1 MSNYYIELEIV
12 CDETVKL
19 ADNKQTEFN
28 LALNAISLLF
38 EQRVIYKFT
47 TLQKIR
53 INLFDDERKLTIYEP
68 DKISPIAF
76 IEKSFDF
83 DYYFAQNKIE
93 RRKIILE
100 TLYEAIVALCEKAGY
115 GLSPFTQAYEKVK
128 ELNYENR
135 FIYNKLTSSPNRKHK
150 AGIQIEVN
158 EEAADISVVFDTA
171 KQLNNI
177 KILRTLPHYMFIYRF
192 IHKGKWIDNEHYMVS
207 DKSGQVHFTASL
219 TGGEATVEFTPKN
232 RTAEELKMALQKIKV
247 NNI

>member
-1 MSNYYIELEIV
+1 MEIPIYFEVVCSENSVNY
-12 CDETVKL
+12 ETIFRR
-19 ADNKQTEFN
+19 FN
-28 LALNAISLLF
+28 FQANRITLLF
-38 EQRVIYKFT
+38 AQNFRKTINN
-47 TLQKIR
+47 LSKICVELVDFETD
-53 INLFDDERKLTIYEP
+53 IKIFEP

-83 DYYFAQNKIE
+83 DYYFAQDKLE

-100 TLYEAIVALCEKAGY
+100 TLYEAIAALCEKAGY
-115 GLSPFTQAYEKVK
+115 DLSPFTQAYEKVK

-207 DKSGQVHFTASL
+207 DRTGQVHFTASL